1 MEKFNQQEIAN
12 RRTFAIISHPDA
24 GKTTITEKLLLFG
37 GAIQQAGEVRARKS
51 ARHATSDWM
60 EMEKQRGI
68 SVTSSVMKFTYGN
81 HEVNLL
87 DTPGH
92 NDFSEDTYRVLTAVD
107 SVLMVI
113 DSVKGVES
121 QTKKLLEVC
130 RLRHTPIMTFI
141 NKLDREGRE
150 PLELLDE
157 IENLLKIQCA
167 PITWPIGM
175 GKRFRGTYHLYTKE
189 ITFFDSEADRGVG
202 EIITVKGLDDP
213 RLDELLGS
221 QVEELRHDVEL
232 LEGAAHPFDKA
243 EYLAGRQTPVFFGSA
258 INTFGVQQ
266 LLDTF
271 VAEAPEPLPRETLT
285 RMVSPY
291 EEQFSGFV
299 FKIQANMDPA
309 HRDRIA
315 FFRICSGKFTRGM
328 KVKHLRLGRDFQ
340 IANATIFMAQDR
352 TNVEEA
358 FPGDIIGI
366 HNHGTI
372 KIGDTFTQGEDLKY
386 TGIPNFAPE
395 HFRKV
400 RLLDPMKSKA
410 LEKGLVQLAEEG
422 TTQVFRPQMGSD
434 WIVGAVGLLQFDVVM
449 HRLEFEYKVKAT
461 YEPVSYVTARWVI
474 GDRKKLDEFQKKE
487 AMHCYIDGEGNL
499 TYLAGSQWRL
509 DNTMEQWKELQF
521 LETRE
526 HS

>member
-1 MEKFNQQEIAN
+1 MNKHNQQEIDR

-68 SVTSSVMKFTYGN
+68 SVTSSVMKFNYDGYDI
-81 HEVNLL
+81 NLL

-107 SVLMVI
+107 SALMVI
-113 DSVKGVES
+113 DAVKGVES

-141 NKLDREGRE
+141 NKLDREGKE
-150 PLELLDE
+150 PLELIDE
-157 IENLLKIQCA
+157 IESVLKIQCA

-175 GKRFRGTYHLYTKE
+175 GKRFRGTYQLLTKE
-189 ITFFDSEADRGVG
+189 LTFFDPDANNGTGQIV
-202 EIITVKGLDDP
+202 TVKGLDDP
-213 RLDELLGS
+213 LLEELIGS
-221 QVEELRHDVEL
+221 QVEELRNDIDL
-232 LEGAAHPFDKA
+232 LEGVTHPFEPEA
-243 EYLAGRQTPVFFGSA
+243 YLAGLQTPVFFGSA
-258 INTFGVQQ
+258 INTFGVQP
-266 LLDTF
+266 LLDF
-271 VAEAPEPLPRETLT
+271 FSEHAPHPMEREADERT
-285 RMVSPY
+285 VSPY
-291 EEQFSGFV
+291 EEPFSGFV

-328 KVKHLRLGRDFQ
+328 KVRHVRIGRD
-340 IANATIFMAQDR
+340 ILINNATIFMAQDR

-358 FPGDIIGI
+358 YPGDIIGI

-372 KIGDTFTQGEDLKY
+372 KIGDTFTMGEALKY

-410 LEKGLVQLAEEG
+410 LEKGLTQLAEEG
-422 TTQVFRPQMGSD
+422 TTQVFRPLMGSD
-434 WIVGAVGLLQFDVVM
+434 WIVGAVGVLQFDVVM
-449 HRLEFEYKVKAT
+449 HRLEHEYNVKSA
-461 YEPVSYVTARWVI
+461 YEPVSYATARWVT
-474 GDRKKLDEFQKKE
+474 GERKKVEEFQKKE
-487 AMHCYIDGEGNL
+487 VMACYNDAEGNL
-499 TYLAGSQWRL
+499 AYLASSQWRL
-509 DNTMEQWKELQF
+509 ENTMENWPT
-521 LETRE
+521 LEFHATRE
-526 HS
+526 HR